1 MIQFI
6 KLADMPSDIIE
17 KYRNKVPEFM
27 INFWKEYGIATG
39 LNGYLKS

>member
-27 INFWKEYGIATG
+27 INFGRSMALRQVSMVI
-39 LNGYLKS
+39 